1 MAILNDIRKHGIFL
15 IIIIALAL
23 FSFVLSGVIGN
34 GNSTPKGE
42 STVATINGV
51 DLPREQFMKKV
62 ESIQR
67 NLGPNSQTNQ
77 AMNIVWDRELRRVIL
92 SEQYESLGLTAEKEQ
107 INNSL
112 RIALANNPTFQDEFG
127 LFNELKLQ
135 EYLANVKNAAD
146 NGNPQAYNAWL
157 DFEANTENAVLESTY
172 FNMIKG
178 GLITTLADGEQEYH
192 YENDN
197 MDIEFMQIPYTN
209 ILDKDVVITDAEI
222 ESYIKSNPKDFEV
235 DPQVDIQYVTFM
247 EDPSTEDNENAKED
261 ISKLIND
268 FETTTTIPEFVNTNS
283 DVSYTDRWFLKK
295 PTP

>member
-51 DLPREQFMKKV
+51 DLSREQFMKKV
-62 ESIQR
+62 ETIQR

-77 AMNIVWDRELRRVIL
+77 AMNIVWDRELRRVIF

-112 RIALANNPTFQDEFG
+112 RTSLANNPTFQDEFG

-157 DFEANTENAVLESTY
+157 DFESDTESSVLESTY
-172 FNMIKG
+172 FSMIKG
-178 GLITTLADGEQEYH
+178 GLITTLVEGEQEYH
-192 YENDN
+192 YQNDN
-197 MDIEFMQIPYTN
+197 MDLQFMQIPYTN
-209 ILDKDVVITDAEI
+209 IADADVVITDADI
-222 ESYIKSNPKDFEV
+222 ETYVKANSKDYEV
-235 DPQVDIQYVTFM
+235 APQVDIQYVTFN
-247 EDPSTEDNENAKED
+247 EDPSTDDNENAKAD
-261 ISKLIND
+261 ISKLSSD
-268 FETTTTIPEFVNTNS
+268 FETTTDIAE
-283 DVSYTDRWFLKK
+283 
-295 PTP
+295 

>member
-42 STVATINGV
+42 SIVGTINGV

-62 ESIQR
+62 ETIQR
-67 NLGPNSQTNQ
+67 NLGPNSPTNQ
-77 AMNIVWDRELRRVIL
+77 AINIVWDREIRRVLL

-112 RIALANNPTFQDEFG
+112 RTSLANNPTFQDEFG

-146 NGNPQAYNAWL
+146 NGNSQAYNAWL
-157 DFEANTENAVLESTY
+157 DFEADTENSFQL
-172 FNMIKG
+172 FQN
-178 GLITTLADGEQEYH
+178 GL
-192 YENDN
+192 
-197 MDIEFMQIPYTN
+197 
-209 ILDKDVVITDAEI
+209 AEI
-222 ESYIKSNPKDFEV
+222 VVRLVNCNHIEVKRQALRCLSSMCIVVNRVPRDFNV
-235 DPQVDIQYVTFM
+235 DFRLNHSFLT
-247 EDPSTEDNENAKED
+247 
-261 ISKLIND
+261 
-268 FETTTTIPEFVNTNS
+268 
-283 DVSYTDRWFLKK
+283 WFHNVWGVGKK
-295 PTP
+295 RFPT